1 MSESIP
7 TLFQTPSVS
16 SPPADDQLASILS
29 DIFDDNEFN
38 DGVSCEIG
46 GNRKIE
52 LTTYKGADCMDI
64 YEVGTDEI
72 GVWGRKG
79 ITLGLESWACL
90 NAWMLKITE
99 ILLESTTK
107 SDVAFNLHLGENKYV
122 TVTSGVF
129 CVDIRQW
136 YVNRQN
142 VTRPGRTGIGLRISE
157 WEKMVELIPTINTRL
172 TKLRSARAVCITNHQ
187 C

>member
-16 SPPADDQLASILS
+16 PPPDDQLTSILS

-38 DGVSCEIG
+38 DGVSYEIG
-46 GNRKIE
+46 GNRKIK
-52 LTTYKGADCMDI
+52 LTTYKGVDCTDI

-79 ITLGLESWACL
+79 ITLGLESWDCL

-99 ILLESTTK
+99 ILLESY
-107 SDVAFNLHLGENKYV
+107 VAFNLHLGENKYV
-122 TVTSGVF
+122 TVPSGVI

-142 VTRPGRTGIGLRISE
+142 VTRPVRTGIGLRISE
-157 WEKMVELIPTINTRL
+157 WEKMVELIPTINTRS
-172 TKLRSARAVCITNHQ
+172 TKLRSARAVCITNPK